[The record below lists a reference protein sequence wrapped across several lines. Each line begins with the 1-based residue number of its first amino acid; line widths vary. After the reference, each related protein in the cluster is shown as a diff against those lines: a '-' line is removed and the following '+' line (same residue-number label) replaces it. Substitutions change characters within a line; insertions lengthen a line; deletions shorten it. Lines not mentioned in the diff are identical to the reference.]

1 MALNYL
7 LDTSVFS
14 QPIRPKP
21 NLNCQKRWQKHGD
34 AQLAVP
40 AMAIAEL
47 EYGLCLKNS
56 DRQWSAYRS
65 ILKDRLQLFDFS
77 ASVASIFGELK
88 AKQTQSGKTV
98 DDFDLAIASVAMAHD
113 LTVATLN
120 SRHFQ
125 RIDGLHWEDWSRA
138 G

>member
-1 MALNYL
+1 MALKYL

-21 NLNCQKRWQKHGD
+21 NLNCQRRWQKHGD

-47 EYGLCLKNS
+47 EYGLFLKDS
-56 DRQWSAYRS
+56 DRLWSAYRS

-77 ASVASIFGELK
+77 AAVASVFGEIK
-88 AKQTQSGKTV
+88 SSQTRSGRTV
-98 DDFDLAIASVAMAHD
+98 DDFDLAIAATAIAHD

-120 SRHFQ
+120 ARHFQ
-125 RIDGLHWEDWSRA
+125 LIDDLRWEDWSSA
-138 G
+138 L